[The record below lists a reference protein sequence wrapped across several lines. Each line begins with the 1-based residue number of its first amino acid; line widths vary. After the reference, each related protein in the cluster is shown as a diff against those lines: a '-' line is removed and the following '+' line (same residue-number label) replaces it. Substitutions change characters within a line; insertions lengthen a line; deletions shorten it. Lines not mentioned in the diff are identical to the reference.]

1 MPPAGKKL
9 SRKGNVP
16 LMLEMAR
23 AAAAGCGEGEGPGAL
38 LPLALLLVELR
49 KGGPPPVDGW
59 KVPAE
64 WWHGVDVEAHDHGLS
79 VSEEILLP

>member
-1 MPPAGKKL
+1 MLDGALNEGNGMPPAGKKL

-49 KGGPPPVDGW
+49 K
-59 KVPAE
+59 ALFF
-64 WWHGVDVEAHDHGLS
+64 HC
-79 VSEEILLP
+79 